1 MISPKAGCEPPLR
14 RAFPANICLHSYTKR
29 RYKVSVT
36 PLERRRGRICGTN
49 KQSEDTARTD
59 RTQRT
64 TGYDRQSIP
73 ACTPIETTTSGKQE
87 GYSMANDDDDGFG
100 SGGLQ
105 VELFHADTDREPGDT
120 NWQGF
125 GFDVHPQ
132 VFFISVAVII
142 GFIAFSL
149 LFQDA
154 AASAYDAAF
163 TGAVSNFGWFFIL
176 GANFFIIFMVYL
188 ALSKFGKIRLGGV
201 DADKEFSDI
210 SWVAMLFSAGMGIGL
225 MFFGVGEPIW
235 HLNFPHL
242 GTEAGTAGAAEAAM
256 AVSLFHWGFHPWAIY
271 ALVGLSLAF
280 FSFNRG
286 LPLTFRSIFWPVLG
300 ERIYGW
306 PGHLIDILTVFA
318 TLFGLTT
325 SLGLGALQINAG
337 LSFVGS
343 SVAAVP
349 AIPQA
354 TTVQVAVIAFVTLI
368 AVFSVAAGLDAGVRR
383 LSNLNLL
390 LMILLFG
397 SVLVLG
403 PTLFILGMLPQGI
416 GSYLGNFFSLSFYA
430 GAVGA
435 GSAYA
440 YDGFTGDWT
449 IFYWAW
455 WIAWSPFVGMF
466 IARISK
472 GRTVRE
478 FIAGVLVLPVIFSFG
493 WFAAMGGTA
502 LSFELDEA
510 TAGTIAGPMIEDGGG
525 SEVAMFA
532 MFDAM
537 PGTLILS
544 ALAIIL
550 VTTFF
555 ITSSDSGSLVI
566 DHLTSGGKHD
576 APVTMRVFWATA
588 EGVVASTL
596 LVAGGAQALN
606 ALQAAAITT
615 GLPFAFVLTFM
626 TYAIYKGLQNEYEV
640 LESKAFQNRVEQMAE
655 DGEIVIDTGGG
666 EVVTDISGGGTAGES
681 DD

>member
-1 MISPKAGCEPPLR
+1 
-14 RAFPANICLHSYTKR
+14 
-29 RYKVSVT
+29 
-36 PLERRRGRICGTN
+36 
-49 KQSEDTARTD
+49 
-59 RTQRT
+59 
-64 TGYDRQSIP
+64 
-73 ACTPIETTTSGKQE
+73 
-87 GYSMANDDDDGFG
+87 MADDDDDFG
-100 SGGLQ
+100 GGGLQ
-105 VELFHADTDREPGDT
+105 VELFHAETDREPGDT
-120 NWQGF
+120 NWQGY

-132 VFFISVAVII
+132 VFFISSAVIL
-142 GFIAFSL
+142 GFIIFSL

-154 AASAYDAAF
+154 AASAYNTAF
-163 TGAVSNFGWFFIL
+163 EGVTGNFGWFFIL
-176 GANFFIIFMVYL
+176 AANVFIIFMIYL
-188 ALSKFGKIRLGGV
+188 ALSKYGKIRIGGV
-201 DADKEFSDI
+201 DAEKEFSDI

-235 HLNFPHL
+235 HLEFPHL
-242 GTEAGTAGAAEAAM
+242 GAEAGSAAAAEVAM

-306 PGHLIDILTVFA
+306 PGHIIDILTVFA

-337 LSFVGS
+337 LNFLGD
-343 SVAAVP
+343 SVAAAP
-349 AIPQA
+349 AVPQA
-354 TTVQVAVIAFVTLI
+354 TAVQVGVIAFVTLI
-368 AVFSVAAGLDAGVRR
+368 AVFSVAAGLDGGVRR
-383 LSNLNLL
+383 LSNLNLFLMFSL
-390 LMILLFG
+390 LG
-397 SVLVLG
+397 AVLVLG
-403 PTLFILGMLPQGI
+403 PTLFIFGMLPQGI
-416 GSYLGNFFSLSFYA
+416 GGYLGNFFQLSFYA
-430 GAVGA
+430 GAVG
-435 GSAYA
+435 GGTAYA
-440 YDGFTGDWT
+440 YEGFLGDWT

-478 FIAGVLVLPVIFSFG
+478 FISGVLVLPVLFSFV

-502 LSFELDEA
+502 LNFELAEE
-510 TAGTIAGPMIEDGGG
+510 TAGTITGPMIADEGG

-544 ALAIIL
+544 AIAVVL

-576 APVTMRVFWATA
+576 APVTMRIFWATT
-588 EGVVASTL
+588 EGAVAATL
-596 LVAGGAQALN
+596 LIAGGAQALN

-615 GLPFAFVLTFM
+615 GLPFAFILVFM
-626 TYAIYKGLQNEYEV
+626 MYAILKGLETEYEV
-640 LESKAFQNRVEQMAE
+640 LESRAFQERVEDMAE
-655 DGEIVIDTGGG
+655 EGEIVVDTQGG
-666 EVVTDISGGGTAGES
+666 EIVTDISGGGAEES
-681 DD
+681 GD